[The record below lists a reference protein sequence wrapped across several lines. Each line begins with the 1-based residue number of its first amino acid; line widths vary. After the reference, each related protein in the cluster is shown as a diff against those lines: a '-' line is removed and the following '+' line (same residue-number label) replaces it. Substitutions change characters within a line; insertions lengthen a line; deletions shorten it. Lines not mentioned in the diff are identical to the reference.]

1 MFLYRDEYYD
11 PDTDRPGT
19 ADVLIKKNRSGEARD
34 VELRWHPATQ
44 QFRPDPNWKPQA
56 QH

>member
-34 VELRWHPATQ
+34 VELRWHGATQ
-44 QFRPDPNWKPQA
+44 QFSPDPNWKKKNDY
-56 QH
+56 